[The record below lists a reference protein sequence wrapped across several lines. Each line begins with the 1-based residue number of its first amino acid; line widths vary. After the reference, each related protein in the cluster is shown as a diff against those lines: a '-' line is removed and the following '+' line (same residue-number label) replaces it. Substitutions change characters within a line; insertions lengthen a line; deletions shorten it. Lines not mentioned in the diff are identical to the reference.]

1 MTNYDKNFVQKMQSE
16 YSEKQTTKLDTLR
29 ELDKKVKNPA
39 LIFALVF
46 GIIGSLILGTG
57 MCLAMK
63 IIGDDMVLGI
73 LIGIVGIAMVSV
85 NYFIYGKILAS
96 RKKKYNAQINSLCD
110 EILAE

>member
-1 MTNYDKNFVQKMQSE
+1 MTNYDKNFVKKMQSE
-16 YSEKQTTKLDTLR
+16 YSEKQTTKLDDLR
-29 ELDKKVKNPA
+29 KLDKKVKNPA
-39 LIFALVF
+39 FIFALVF

-63 IIGDDMVLGI
+63 VIGDNMVLGI